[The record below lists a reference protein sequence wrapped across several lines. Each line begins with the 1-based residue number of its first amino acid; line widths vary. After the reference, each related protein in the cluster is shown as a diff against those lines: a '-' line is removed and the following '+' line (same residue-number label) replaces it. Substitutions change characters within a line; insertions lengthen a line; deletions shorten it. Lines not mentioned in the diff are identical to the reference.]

1 MSQTTISAPSAARA
15 SACERP
21 WPRAPPVIRAT
32 RPSSFPIAVVSV
44 RRVARSLRV
53 VRSPADR
60 GDAVGLGED
69 GRDPVADRRPVAG
82 ILGVVEP
89 ADQVRPVVQLDHRDR
104 VGDLVLEL
112 GRERP
117 VVDDEGPD
125 RPRRPH
131 LVPGRIPAMA
141 LRAADQRGPAQLA
154 AGPAALDDQPALAG
168 GVPERGGER
177 VGDRGEGCL
186 LLGAGCFPGHAP
198 TPWSVERIVAAAF
211 TKPWLEQYRA
221 TCGSSTRRAGPP
233 ARRCRTAPTTGP

>member
-21 WPRAPPVIRAT
+21 WPRAPPVMRAT
-32 RPSSFPIAVVSV
+32 RPSSFPMGVVSV
-44 RRVARSLRV
+44 LRVARLLRV
-53 VRSPADR
+53 ARSPADR
-60 GDAVGLGED
+60 GDAAGLGED
-69 GRDPVADRRPVAG
+69 GRDRVADHRRAA
-82 ILGVVEP
+82 GVVEP
-89 ADQVRPVVQLDHRDR
+89 ADQVRPVVQVDHRDR

-125 RPRRPH
+125 RPRRAH
-131 LVPGRIPAMA
+131 LVPGRVPAVA
-141 LRAADQRGPAQLA
+141 LGAADQRGPAQLA
-154 AGPAALDDQPALAG
+154 AGLAALDNQPAPAG

-186 LLGAGCFPGHAP
+186 LLGAGGFPGHAP